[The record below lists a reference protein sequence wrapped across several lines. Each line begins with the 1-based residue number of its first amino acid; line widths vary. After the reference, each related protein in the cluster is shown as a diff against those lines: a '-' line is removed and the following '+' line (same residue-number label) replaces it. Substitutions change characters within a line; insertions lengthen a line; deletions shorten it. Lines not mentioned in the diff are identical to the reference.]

1 MVFIFWDSYIVKRIY
16 FRTMGE
22 VEKNIENME
31 VAVAS
36 QSTQAALTEQGWV
49 KGRIFKRRNCDNYPQ
64 GYGVFTGKWGFSE
77 DYTLI
82 FTDGSEFLWSFCE
95 LVQVADPEVAW
106 FINLELERINKEHSE
121 FMEIIGTSYQKIYNK
136 AINR

>member
-1 MVFIFWDSYIVKRIY
+1 MDIA
-16 FRTMGE
+16 
-22 VEKNIENME
+22 VEKIKNMD
-31 VAVAS
+31 VAVAQ

-49 KGRIFKRRNCDNYPQ
+49 KGRIFKRRNGDYYPQ

-106 FINLELERINKEHSE
+106 FINLEKERINREHAE
-121 FMEIIGTSYQKIYNK
+121 FMEVIGKSYREIYIK
-136 AINR
+136 AMGR

>member
-1 MVFIFWDSYIVKRIY
+1 MD
-16 FRTMGE
+16 TA
-22 VEKNIENME
+22 VENIENMD
-31 VAVAS
+31 VAVAQ

-49 KGRIFKRRNCDNYPQ
+49 KGRIFKRRNCDSYPQ

-106 FINLELERINKEHSE
+106 FINLEMERIHKEHTE
-121 FMEIIGTSYQKIYNK
+121 FMDIIGTSYQKIYSK

>member
-1 MVFIFWDSYIVKRIY
+1 MD
-16 FRTMGE
+16 TA
-22 VEKNIENME
+22 VENIENMD
-31 VAVAS
+31 VAVPQ

-49 KGRIFKRRNCDNYPQ
+49 KGRIFKRRNYPQ

-82 FTDGSEFLWSFCE
+82 FTDGSESLWSFCE

-106 FINLELERINKEHSE
+106 FINLEMERINREHTE
-121 FMEIIGTSYQKIYNK
+121 FMEIIGASYQKIYSK